1 MNKSELKNEVGEKGF
16 FADENSLAGKLIYI
30 SGINEFDNELKGSNQ
45 FERGEVIHFEEMP
58 KGLIVSLAKNF
69 SSIKYGIPFSK
80 IASFSLSTFEYYSVI
95 EIKTNDAPLFFVLK
109 NTHKN
114 EVVNFLKKFN
124 PSKSFDEVKLGIP
137 TKNTGKI
144 EDILLRHTYL
154 IPLFNNDIKASKIK
168 RALNFIIDH
177 LIIVIPYLILLFPDF
192 NNYQS
197 STLFVLI
204 LLYYLFFEGLLN
216 TTVGKLITRTR
227 IVSSNG
233 TEPENIF
240 VRTLARFIPLS
251 PLSFIFFENGWHDKI
266 SNTQVI
272 DLSKREILLMKRQKV
287 IKNSF

>member
-1 MNKSELKNEVGEKGF
+1 MDKTELKNEVGEKGF
-16 FADENSLAGKLIYI
+16 LADENILAGKLIYI

-45 FERGEVIHFEEMP
+45 FDRGEVIHIEEMP

-95 EIKTNDAPLFFVLK
+95 EIKTNDVPLLFVLK

-124 PSKSFDEVKLGIP
+124 PSKSFDEVKLKIP
-137 TKNTGKI
+137 TEITCKI
-144 EDILLRHTYL
+144 EDILLNHSFL

-168 RALNFIIDH
+168 RVLNFIIDH
-177 LIIVIPYLILLFPDF
+177 LIIVITYLILLFPDY

-197 STLFVLI
+197 STLLVLI
-204 LLYYLFFEGLLN
+204 LLYYLFFEGLFN
-216 TTVGKLITRTR
+216 TTIGKLITRTR
-227 IVSSNG
+227 IVSNNG
-233 TEPENIF
+233 TEPGNIF
-240 VRTLARFIPLS
+240 IRTLGRFIPFE

-272 DLSKREILLMKRQKV
+272 DLSKRKIAL
-287 IKNSF
+287 IKNK